1 MSSRPATDTLTTTAR
16 EVDDGSSTA
25 CTARSRPWQSTTCPA
40 TRARRL
46 YWSAM
51 VTDEI
56 HFAHTLA
63 LRNGLPNAQLA
74 IVPGARHGVLGEKP
88 DLCNR

>member
-1 MSSRPATDTLTTTAR
+1 
-16 EVDDGSSTA
+16 
-25 CTARSRPWQSTTCPA
+25 
-40 TRARRL
+40 
-46 YWSAM
+46 M